1 MSAPRSLRSSISE
14 VVPHTPVA
22 PTALQTLFM
31 HVAHASRRAIRSVY
45 LEELCKS
52 VRCDELSLSD
62 EVTKLAEALVIGN
75 SSLLMS
81 ILEETT
87 LVTVTVKVKAQKI
100 ALASHTPFI
109 YPGTLRANEPPVL
122 FCLHIPY
129 VFGQ

>member
-52 VRCDELSLSD
+52 
-62 EVTKLAEALVIGN
+62 GN